1 MEGIVPVLTGVTST
15 AFTITPGPA
24 VTLVLSGFPSPVTAG
39 VANNVT
45 VTAKDAYGNV
55 ATAYPGTVTFI
66 SSDGQASLP
75 TTGTLAAGTGTD
87 PRWQQLRR
95 VIRTRWSSRSSRR
108 FRIMV
113 IEAQRELA
121 ARGDVAPAFVRY
133 RDRTAAL
140 REKLAALLPDE
151 NPADEVAG
159 A

>member
-1 MEGIVPVLTGVTST
+1 MDEHPHHNAADL
-15 AFTITPGPA
+15 AFALIEEA
-24 VTLVLSGFPSPVTAG
+24 VRDPDMTLRA
-39 VANNVT
+39 VAELC
-45 VTAKDAYGNV
+45 AFA
-55 ATAYPGTVTFI
+55 
-66 SSDGQASLP
+66 
-75 TTGTLAAGTGTD
+75 LAAGTGTD

-95 VIRTRWSSRSSRR
+95 VIRTRWSCRSSRR

-140 REKLAALLPDE
+140 REKVAAMIEAGNE
-151 NPADEVAG
+151 NPDGDVAG

>member
-1 MEGIVPVLTGVTST
+1 MSDDAAPRVNAADL
-15 AFTITPGPA
+15 AFALIEEA
-24 VTLVLSGFPSPVTAG
+24 VRDPDTTLRA
-39 VANNVT
+39 VAELC
-45 VTAKDAYGNV
+45 AFA
-55 ATAYPGTVTFI
+55 
-66 SSDGQASLP
+66 
-75 TTGTLAAGTGTD
+75 LAAGTGTD

-95 VIRTRWSSRSSRR
+95 VIRTRWSHRSSRR